1 VATEEGVVWAFGQ
14 GAHGRLSL
22 NDEGDRLVPTR
33 MDPQRFGG
41 AYVATVAAGAYHSAA
56 VTEGG
61 ALFTWGVGRWHGLAE
76 ELAPAFAMG
85 THARLGRDR
94 QRGQAAVVAVAEQG
108 PGGGRGR
115 QGMSVLY
122 DAGGSGKAGGGGV
135 KVGGGEDGGGGSAAA
150 DWGWGQE
157 KRRTVSMDEK
167 PTVWG
172 FGH

>member
-1 VATEEGVVWAFGQ
+1 MVWAFGQ

-85 THARLGRDR
+85 THARLG
-94 QRGQAAVVAVAEQG
+94 
-108 PGGGRGR
+108 
-115 QGMSVLY
+115 
-122 DAGGSGKAGGGGV
+122 
-135 KVGGGEDGGGGSAAA
+135 
-150 DWGWGQE
+150 
-157 KRRTVSMDEK
+157 
-167 PTVWG
+167 
-172 FGH
+172 